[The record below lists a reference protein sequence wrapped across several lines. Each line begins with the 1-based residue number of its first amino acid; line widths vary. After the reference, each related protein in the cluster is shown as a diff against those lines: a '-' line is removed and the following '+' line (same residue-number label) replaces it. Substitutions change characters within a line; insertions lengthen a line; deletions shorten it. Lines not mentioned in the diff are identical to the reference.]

1 MSTLH
6 KRTMIAIAA
15 MIVSGAVAAQQPS
28 TNPSSQ
34 SVAPPGPQTQK
45 GFTGEL
51 RSGVWSGETFSR
63 LDTNRDGMIS
73 REEAQAD
80 PTVRD
85 AWSRLDAK
93 NAGRV
98 SRADFDAYG
107 ATAQTQSNQFNSG
120 GPAPTTA
127 PKK

>member
-1 MSTLH
+1 
-6 KRTMIAIAA
+6 MIAIAA

-34 SVAPPGPQTQK
+34 SVAPQGPQTQK

-73 REEAQAD
+73 REEAQAE
-80 PTVRD
+80 PTIRE
-85 AWSRLDAK
+85 AWGRLDAK

-98 SRADFDAYG
+98 SRADFDKYG
-107 ATAQTQSNQFNSG
+107 ASQPASGTQPNFNSA
-120 GPAPTTA
+120 GPVPSTGTA